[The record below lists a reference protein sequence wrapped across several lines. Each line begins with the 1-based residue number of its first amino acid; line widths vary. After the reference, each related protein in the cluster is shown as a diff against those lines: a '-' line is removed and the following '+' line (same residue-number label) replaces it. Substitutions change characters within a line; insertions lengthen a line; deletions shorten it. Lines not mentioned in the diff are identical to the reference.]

1 MLKESVAVGRKAL
14 FEVQKSR
21 GAEIVALAARGVQ
34 AARTQ
39 RTSFPNP
46 YRARAYP
53 GHVHARRARRA

>member
-34 AARTQ
+34 ATH
-39 RTSFPNP
+39 T
-46 YRARAYP
+46 
-53 GHVHARRARRA
+53 